1 MLRDQPFS
9 VTVRIPACAVFI
21 PHVVY
26 FMSEFFQSLFGERNG
41 RVHVCLGSWEISV
54 CVSDVR
60 RIRAYIYKVIGE
72 RYMYRD
78 LIRVL

>member
-1 MLRDQPFS
+1 MQF
-9 VTVRIPACAVFI
+9 FI

-26 FMSEFFQSLFGERNG
+26 FMSVFFQSLFGERNG